1 MSHTVEER
9 QLLVTM
15 EPVIRMFTSDTG
27 TVRWITTM
35 TGAEGL
41 EFSVSGPE
49 DWRNSSFFTDPM
61 SLLRFQT
68 EYERFLR
75 ASGYEVSLVDQ
86 PSLARRAERTAARKR
101 GPSSTHVGPPSGG
114 PLRLFRLNMNPALE
128 LLAVPAA

>member
-1 MSHTVEER
+1 MPVY
-9 QLLVTM
+9 M
-15 EPVIRMFTSDTG
+15 EPVVRMFTSDAG

-35 TGAEGL
+35 SGAQGL

-75 ASGYEVSLVDQ
+75 ANGYEVSVV
-86 PSLARRAERTAARKR
+86 AERRWRGERRERPRPSEDRRK
-101 GPSSTHVGPPSGG
+101 
-114 PLRLFRLNMNPALE
+114 
-128 LLAVPAA
+128 

>member
-1 MSHTVEER
+1 MSHPVEER

-15 EPVIRMFTSDTG
+15 EPVIRMFTSEMG

-61 SLLRFQT
+61 SLLRFQR

-75 ASGYEVSLVDQ
+75 ASGYEVSLVTN
-86 PSLARRAERTAARKR
+86 RRWRGERRERPRESADRRHRT
-101 GPSSTHVGPPSGG
+101 
-114 PLRLFRLNMNPALE
+114 
-128 LLAVPAA
+128 